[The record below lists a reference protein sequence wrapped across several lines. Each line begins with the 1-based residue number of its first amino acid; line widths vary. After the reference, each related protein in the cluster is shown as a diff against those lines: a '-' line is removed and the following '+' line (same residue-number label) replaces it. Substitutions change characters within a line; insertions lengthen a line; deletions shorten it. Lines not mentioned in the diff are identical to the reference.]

1 MPEGFDD
8 VIFDTLKNQPSILLE
23 KLERVTLKINEK
35 ITSDGVTQQAINAIE
50 SIVEKELIKYK
61 LSNELGPIITEII
74 TYYIKENLVYDPIKT
89 QLLTEKMIESA
100 YLNTSK
106 IKKGMPLY
114 ISLI

>member
-1 MPEGFDD
+1 MGHVYSVDPEINQSINKNIQLFFDQIQQHKEYPMPEGFDD

-74 TYYIKENLVYDPIKT
+74 I
-89 QLLTEKMIESA
+89 
-100 YLNTSK
+100 
-106 IKKGMPLY
+106 LY
-114 ISLI
+114 